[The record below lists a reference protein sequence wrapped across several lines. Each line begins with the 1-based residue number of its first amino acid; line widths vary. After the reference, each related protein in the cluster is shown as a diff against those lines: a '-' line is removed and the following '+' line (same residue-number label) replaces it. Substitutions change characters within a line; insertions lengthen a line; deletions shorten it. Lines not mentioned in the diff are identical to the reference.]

1 MKRDLIF
8 SLALHVGV
16 VALTLLAS
24 PFKINSQPDYDDVI
38 QVELIS
44 GFPPTAI
51 EPEPVAPPPEQVEV
65 TIPPAV
71 EEELPDIPISEP
83 ETSDEAVIEEE
94 VEVEEP
100 DMEPPPVQSVVEQP
114 TQQPVSSD
122 ETPGDPEQNPAHS
135 TLSGEG
141 GVFAGA
147 TIDNASFNYPY
158 WFTQAF
164 NKIRR
169 NWRNPVA
176 ADGVII
182 CAVYF
187 EVIKSG
193 KVIVIR
199 IKDSSGIPRF
209 DDACYAAV
217 ERAAPFPPLPRQ
229 FADEIIGIT
238 LPFKYRPGM

>member
-24 PFKINSQPDYDDVI
+24 PFKINGQPDYDDVI

-44 GFPPTAI
+44 GFPAAAV
-51 EPEPVAPPPEQVEV
+51 EPEPIAPQPEPVEI
-65 TIPPAV
+65 TTPPAL
-71 EEELPDIPISEP
+71 EEEPPDIPVGEP
-83 ETSDEAVIEEE
+83 EISDEAVMEEE
-94 VEVEEP
+94 VETMEP
-100 DMEPPPVQSVVEQP
+100 EPEPPPVQSVVTETTP
-114 TQQPVSSD
+114 QPVTADDAADNGPGEIHSPATAGSS
-122 ETPGDPEQNPAHS
+122 P
-135 TLSGEG
+135 
-141 GVFAGA
+141 FAGA

-199 IKDSSGIPRF
+199 IENSSGIPRF

-217 ERAAPFPPLPRQ
+217 DRAAPFPPLPRQ

>member
-1 MKRDLIF
+1 MTRDLIF

-24 PFKINSQPDYDDVI
+24 PFDINGRPDYDDVI

-44 GFPPTAI
+44 GFQPAAI
-51 EPEPVAPPPEQVEV
+51 EPEPAAPPPEPVEV
-65 TIPPAV
+65 MTPPAL
-71 EEELPDIPISEP
+71 EEEPPDIPVGEP
-83 ETSDEAVIEEE
+83 EIADEAVMEEE

-100 DMEPPPVQSVVEQP
+100 QPEPPPVQSVIERPVQQQVGPEDAPADLEQI
-114 TQQPVSSD
+114 
-122 ETPGDPEQNPAHS
+122 PAHS
-135 TLSGEG
+135 TLSGKG
-141 GVFAGA
+141 GVFEGA
-147 TIDNASFNYPY
+147 TIDNASFDYPY
-158 WFTQAF
+158 WNTQAF

-199 IKDSSGIPRF
+199 IENSSGIPRF

>member
-8 SLALHVGV
+8 SLALHAGV

-24 PFKINSQPDYDDVI
+24 PFDINGQPDYDDVI

-44 GFPPTAI
+44 GFPAAAI
-51 EPEPVAPPPEQVEV
+51 ESEPVAPPPEPVEV

-71 EEELPDIPISEP
+71 EEEPPDIPIGEP
-83 ETSDEAVIEEE
+83 ETSDEAVMEEE

-100 DMEPPPVQSVVEQP
+100 EVEPPPVQSVVEQP
-114 TQQPVSSD
+114 TQQRVTADAAADNGLGEIHSPATAGSS
-122 ETPGDPEQNPAHS
+122 P
-135 TLSGEG
+135 
-141 GVFAGA
+141 FAGA

-199 IKDSSGIPRF
+199 IENSSGIPRF
-209 DDACYAAV
+209 DDACHAAV
-217 ERAAPFPPLPRQ
+217 KRAAPFPPLPRQ

>member
-1 MKRDLIF
+1 
-8 SLALHVGV
+8 
-16 VALTLLAS
+16 
-24 PFKINSQPDYDDVI
+24 DYDDVI

-44 GFPPTAI
+44 GLQLAAI
-51 EPEPVAPPPEQVEV
+51 EPEPAAPLSEQVEV
-65 TIPPAV
+65 TTPPAL
-71 EEELPDIPISEP
+71 EEEPPDIPVGEP
-83 ETSDEAVIEEE
+83 ETSDEAAMEEE

-100 DMEPPPVQSVVEQP
+100 EPEPPPVQSVVDQP
-114 TQQPVSSD
+114 TQPPVTD
-122 ETPGDPEQNPAHS
+122 DDAADNG
-135 TLSGEG
+135 SGEIHSPATAG
-141 GVFAGA
+141 SSPFAGA
-147 TIDNASFNYPY
+147 TIDNASFDYPY

-199 IKDSSGIPRF
+199 IENSSGIPRF

-217 ERAAPFPPLPRQ
+217 QRAAPFPPLPRQ